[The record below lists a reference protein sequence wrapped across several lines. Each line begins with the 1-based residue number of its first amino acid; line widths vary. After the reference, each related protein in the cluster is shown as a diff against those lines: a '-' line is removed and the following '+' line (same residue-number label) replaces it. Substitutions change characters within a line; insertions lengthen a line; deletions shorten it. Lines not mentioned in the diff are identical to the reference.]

1 MLGDDAFLAEDMV
14 PTARIALAA
23 SDEVSDRQHPE
34 SRSFINSVRVAILLL
49 LATADTKNLAGFAM
63 VAAIFGA
70 SQEALTRF
78 ADRKAR
84 DLGTSGTNGP

>member
-1 MLGDDAFLAEDMV
+1 MRSQAVLKVVVGAWSAVIGLMAV
-14 PTARIALAA
+14 AA
-23 SDEVSDRQHPE
+23 
-34 SRSFINSVRVAILLL
+34 N

-84 DLGTSGTNGP
+84 DLGTADSAGSRAAESR

>member
-1 MLGDDAFLAEDMV
+1 MRSQAVLKVVVGAWSAVIGLMAV
-14 PTARIALAA
+14 AA
-23 SDEVSDRQHPE
+23 
-34 SRSFINSVRVAILLL
+34 N

-84 DLGTSGTNGP
+84 DVGTADSAGFTSS